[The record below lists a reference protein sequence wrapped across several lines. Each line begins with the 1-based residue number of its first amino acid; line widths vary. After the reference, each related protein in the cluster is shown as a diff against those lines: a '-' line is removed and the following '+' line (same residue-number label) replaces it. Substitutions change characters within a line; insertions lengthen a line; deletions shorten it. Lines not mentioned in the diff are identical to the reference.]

1 MRAMFQPFFAIIPLM
16 TLFIGLSL
24 NAMAQE
30 PDRRGTIEFINQM
43 LSPDTYVDLDQGT
56 LFAEFRDSTGQV
68 IRKDR
73 VEIPDFGEVIEFE
86 YESGLLCIPCS
97 KYIPGCVTRELVL
110 QKVRRGYDR
119 FSIPLSGPEEYEPL
133 RKAFDHLFKI
143 LTVGGYRETVIFN

>member
-1 MRAMFQPFFAIIPLM
+1 MHRFLTGAIFSLFVSGLLGEPVFAQQPDKAG
-16 TLFIGLSL
+16 TLAFINSKLAPSTQIDL
-24 NAMAQE
+24 EQ
-30 PDRRGTIEFINQM
+30 GTI
-43 LSPDTYVDLDQGT
+43 Y
-56 LFAEFRDSTGQV
+56 AEFRDSTGQL

-97 KYIPGCVTRELVL
+97 RYIPNCVTRELVL

-119 FSIPLSGPEEYEPL
+119 FSIPLDGPEEYEPL

-143 LTVGGYRETVIFN
+143 LTIGGYRETVVFN